1 MPRPPSNFVFVGVLA
16 PVNLIWIWG
25 GGTQPQLYGG
35 GGGGHPTRV
44 IGGHSTPEPW
54 LSWPPHLVCSPWVSV
69 VSQKM
74 GGALVPEHLARG
86 FESPLDLLTERA
98 GVNRQVLGSIPSESA
113 ASDSQSGGCG
123 LESRLELR
131 DQVPPEIKSQHQWN
145 SNPRGQ
151 VHSFSR
157 RARSIL
163 GLHNKTIRQ
172 TVRSPLEDLV
182 PEHFGRGFESPLDLL
197 AERLTARSSVQSRV
211 KPQHLTSNL
220 GVAGSSPAWG
230 CGFES
235 HLKLEIQHLWD
246 SNPCRQVSARSRR
259 APYHSDFTTRL

>member
-1 MPRPPSNFVFVGVLA
+1 M
-16 PVNLIWIWG
+16 
-25 GGTQPQLYGG
+25 
-35 GGGGHPTRV
+35 
-44 IGGHSTPEPW
+44 
-54 LSWPPHLVCSPWVSV
+54 SWPPHLVRSLRVSV
-69 VSQKM
+69 VSQKL
-74 GGALVPEHLARG
+74 GGALVPEPLARG
-86 FESPLDLLTERA
+86 FESPLDLKTERA

-131 DQVPPEIKSQHQWN
+131 DQVPPEIKFQHRWN

-197 AERLTARSSVQSRV
+197 AERAAV
-211 KPQHLTSNL
+211 N
-220 GVAGSSPAWG
+220 
-230 CGFES
+230 
-235 HLKLEIQHLWD
+235 
-246 SNPCRQVSARSRR
+246 RQVLCSIPSEA
-259 APYHSDFTTRL
+259 AASDF